1 MTNSEQQIHEQCAKK
16 VNESAGQIVFVKGLF
31 HYNEEGDA
39 ITWGL
44 GRLRRILLPSD
55 KDYNLYSFGYW
66 DNTDQVILDD
76 SVGSQDENKFLLCG
90 RVDRRNYVAQIIDSK
105 GTIIYEDKKS
115 VDRWNNLFA
124 KEINEYPFDCDYL
137 SREGLEKILCMYCI
151 EKKS

>member
-76 SVGSQDENKFLLCG
+76 SIGPREKNKFLLCG
-90 RVDRRNYVAQIIDSK
+90 RVDRRNYVAQIIDSNR
-105 GTIIYEDKKS
+105 TIVYEDKEAT
-115 VDRWNNLFA
+115 NLWDKLFT
-124 KEINEYPFDCDYL
+124 KEFNKYHFDCDDL
-137 SREGLEKILCMYCI
+137 SQKGLEKILCMYGI
-151 EKKS
+151 KKKS